1 VWHHDGHHKLIRYGL
16 VTHGCV
22 DVYSRTI
29 IYLGIQL
36 VNNALS
42 ELFTIMT
49 SFILLQVLEITTEV
63 LRLQICS
70 RELSTSICYL
80 RGFEVIKV
88 EKTF

>member
-1 VWHHDGHHKLIRYGL
+1 VWYHDGHHKLIRYGL

-22 DVYSRTI
+22 DGYSRTI

-42 ELFTIMT
+42 KLFTIMT

-63 LRLQICS
+63 LRL
-70 RELSTSICYL
+70 
-80 RGFEVIKV
+80 
-88 EKTF
+88 